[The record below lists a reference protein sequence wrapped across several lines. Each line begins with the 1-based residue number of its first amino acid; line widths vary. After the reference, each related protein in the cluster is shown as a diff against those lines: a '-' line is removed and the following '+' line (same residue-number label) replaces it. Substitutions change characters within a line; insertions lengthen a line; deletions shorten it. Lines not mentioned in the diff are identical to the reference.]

1 MGMATPGEVELN
13 LASLREHVPAAIW
26 AEAKSQGQTVLA
38 NAHAVEEIIACV
50 EWFVTIFNGSTL
62 EI

>member
-26 AEAKSQGQTVLA
+26 AEAKSQGLLLPDVPTP
-38 NAHAVEEIIACV
+38 AVYPRSAPR
-50 EWFVTIFNGSTL
+50 NY
-62 EI
+62 